1 MPYGLKKRN
10 TSSLWDGMSPAVPP
24 KFFLFRSARSGAPGK
39 SSGQTCARITMGD
52 AGSPTCF
59 RFQVAAPEGF
69 SIPVGAPASTVPVSL
84 FTLREC
90 TRFHQRI
97 SSYRLLSHIWRDLS
111 ITRFLIFTKFHEITT
126 REDLPAASSF
136 FSDQKTQYGSI
147 SLRQPSSIH
156 SLWLVLDCIRSRHN
170 CPSSVKRS
178 FTPSPVFALV
188 RWNGA

>member
-1 MPYGLKKRN
+1 
-10 TSSLWDGMSPAVPP
+10 MSPAVPP

-111 ITRFLIFTKFHEITT
+111 ITRFLKFTIFHKITT

-136 FSDQKTQYGSI
+136 FLDQKTQYGSI

>member
-97 SSYRLLSHIWRDLS
+97 SSYHLLSHIWRDLS
-111 ITRFLIFTKFHEITT
+111 ITRYLKINNISKKNDAGGFTC
-126 REDLPAASSF
+126 RVVL
-136 FSDQKTQYGSI
+136 FSDHRTRYGSI

-156 SLWLVLDCIRSRHN
+156 SLWLVLDCFRSRHN
-170 CPSSVKRS
+170 WPSSVKRS